1 MSHIIGEIRSDLLR
15 TRFARTL
22 IRRTVGLG
30 FVAGFVN
37 TVGFFDPHVYPAIM
51 TGNTVQL
58 GMALAQSDWH
68 LFRLIAL
75 TIAFFLGGGIAG
87 SLIRRHLKR
96 PPLELIVTA
105 VLPLDATPFRT
116 KTSNT
121 ILVELG
127 LLAVTMAIQ
136 GETVPRIGTVP
147 IQIVVVTNNLVH
159 FTDELVGRFLSG
171 LAATEVRGTHSLP
184 NVTELAIPGCA
195 WASYVVGAC
204 AGALATIAVRA
215 PLLFPAFVVALL
227 VVDMLLHAES
237 QPVVQMA
244 GVSPKASGP
253 AVISRD
259 SILTFKKRSEGSLK

>member
-1 MSHIIGEIRSDLLR
+1 MSSSRPVPFAMSHIIGEIRSDLLR

-22 IRRTVGLG
+22 TRRTVGLG

-37 TVGFFDPHVYPAIM
+37 TVGFFDPHVYPGIM

-58 GMALAQSDWH
+58 GIALAQSDWH

-121 ILVELG
+121 IPVELG

-184 NVTELAIPGCA
+184 NVTELAIPWMRLGQLCSWRLRRCPSDHCSA
-195 WASYVVGAC
+195 RAAPVSGFCRRATGTGHAIASRKSAC
-204 AGALATIAVRA
+204 CPDGWR
-215 PLLFPAFVVALL
+215 
-227 VVDMLLHAES
+227 
-237 QPVVQMA
+237 
-244 GVSPKASGP
+244 
-253 AVISRD
+253 
-259 SILTFKKRSEGSLK
+259 

>member
-22 IRRTVGLG
+22 TRRTVGLG

-37 TVGFFDPHVYPAIM
+37 TVGFFDPHVYPGIM

-58 GMALAQSDWH
+58 GMALAQSDRH

-75 TIAFFLGGGIAG
+75 TIALFLGGGIAG

-121 ILVELG
+121 IPVELG

-136 GETVPRIGTVP
+136 GETVSRIGTVP

-159 FTDELVGRFLSG
+159 SQTNSWDDSFRVSQPQRYGVLTLCRMLQRSRFLD
-171 LAATEVRGTHSLP
+171 
-184 NVTELAIPGCA
+184 
-195 WASYVVGAC
+195 
-204 AGALATIAVRA
+204 A
-215 PLLFPAFVVALL
+215 P
-227 VVDMLLHAES
+227 
-237 QPVVQMA
+237 
-244 GVSPKASGP
+244 GP
-253 AVISRD
+253 AM
-259 SILTFKKRSEGSLK
+259 